1 MNSFVIFTI
10 GQLDRGGSHVR
21 LSSTQSNAEVILG
34 EAIKRI
40 LVVDDEENT
49 RIGLTKLLTQEGF
62 EVESAANG
70 NEALDCLD
78 QKRVSL
84 VISDINMPNMNGLVF
99 LRELSRKF
107 PSTNVIMITAYGGVE
122 SYLEAMNLGA
132 YEYLHKPVRLDE
144 LRSVMKKIFNGG
156 SMAKVS

>member
-1 MNSFVIFTI
+1 MLCLTAKSAM
-10 GQLDRGGSHVR
+10 LDFRQ
-21 LSSTQSNAEVILG
+21 TNETEDILG

-40 LVVDDEENT
+40 LIVDDEENT
-49 RIGLTKLLTQEGF
+49 RIGLSKLLTQDGF

-70 NEALDCLD
+70 NEALDCLG
-78 QKRVSL
+78 QRKVSL
-84 VISDINMPNMNGLVF
+84 VISDINMPDMNGLAF
-99 LRELSRKF
+99 LRELSRKY
-107 PSTNVIMITAYGGVE
+107 PSTSVIMITAYGGVE

-156 SMAKVS
+156 PMARVS

>member
-1 MNSFVIFTI
+1 M
-10 GQLDRGGSHVR
+10 
-21 LSSTQSNAEVILG
+21 G
-34 EAIKRI
+34 ESVKRI

-49 RIGLTKLLTQEGF
+49 RIGLSKLLSQEGF

-70 NEALDCLD
+70 NDALDLLG
-78 QKRVSL
+78 QHKINL
-84 VISDINMPNMNGLVF
+84 VISDINMPDMNGLAF

-132 YEYLHKPVRLDE
+132 YEYLHKPVRLEE

-156 SMAKVS
+156 SVAQVS